1 MSPVTFEWV
10 MAHTEMSQFTLNS
23 LAGNWASSVTVVH
36 MNASCQIWISRTCG
50 GKKGMS
56 RVTCGHG
63 THVNESCQME
73 FAAESYIRMRRVRYG
88 YVTRVNKSHQVY
100 GESCHTYK

>member
-23 LAGNWASSVTVVH
+23 LAGNRASSVTVVH
-36 MNASCQIWISRTCG
+36 MNASCQIWISRTFG

-56 RVTCGHG
+56 HVTCGHG
-63 THVNESCQME
+63 THKRVMSDRIRCRVIHTNASCQIW
-73 FAAESYIRMRRVRYG
+73 IRH
-88 YVTRVNKSHQVY
+88 KC
-100 GESCHTYK
+100 E